1 MLEDKNSGFC
11 LHFIETISILYVL
24 QFSKS
29 GVLWRIGK
37 NEIVCKCLYDSG
49 AGFTTLFYQG
59 WHHFLLN
66 SDSIVLHPSFLR
78 GKLKNLIQY
87 GIVHRRIHSWYSK

>member
-1 MLEDKNSGFC
+1 MFPKKVEKIRVILICFYTFVDEDKNSGFC
-11 LHFIETISILYVL
+11 LHIIETISILYVL

-59 WHHFLLN
+59 
-66 SDSIVLHPSFLR
+66 
-78 GKLKNLIQY
+78 
-87 GIVHRRIHSWYSK
+87 